1 MIAACEEVVLERVAD
16 AKVGAGVGYAEV
28 HDHATVTSMSS
39 GEGESGVQRR
49 SRVFL
54 SYSRADRESARA
66 VADALEQS
74 GLEVWW
80 DAQIE
85 GGAAFA
91 KAIETALHA
100 SDAVVVLWSAHSLE
114 SDWVLDEAAQG
125 RDQKKLVP
133 VSLDGSDPPLGF
145 RQYQSIP
152 VQISRGRLADDSLQ
166 AVLRAVMPLAGRD
179 PVPFAKPAPAR
190 TDAGRRRLLLAGAGA
205 VVAVAGAGAIGW
217 RQGWFGP
224 AAPTG
229 GDRSVA
235 VMPFEN
241 LSGDPRKSY
250 FSEGLSEELRATL
263 ARNPRLKVMA
273 KTSSSLFRESDESP
287 VQIAA
292 QLGVAFLLHGS
303 VRWAG
308 NDVRVAV
315 DLVDGSSGFTRW
327 ANTFERPI
335 DDVFAVQE
343 EIANMVAAAMAAE
356 VASPATAEAQRAASG
371 GTVDVVAF
379 DTYLRGRA
387 LYENGDDEASER
399 RALDLFDE
407 AIARDPGYA
416 AAYAAR
422 AATLTTLANQ
432 YADVDKHGAMY
443 DQAIAAARRA
453 VALAPAYAGGHS
465 MLGFVLFQGRLDAHA
480 ARVPFEQSNRLGQGD
495 ATVQARWA
503 QYCARIGRARE
514 ASEAIERAV
523 SRDRLNA
530 LIHRAAGTIA
540 YAARRFED
548 SLPPLRKALQMNP
561 QMSRAHA
568 LIGDALVNLGKL
580 DEARA
585 AYALEPSADFR
596 LAGLAIAEH
605 RAGNAAAATAA
616 MQRLVTERGD
626 AVFYQQGQVLSQ
638 WGDRETAIARLQA
651 ARKAGDSGLIYARN
665 DPFLDP
671 LRQDARM
678 KALLASLGFDA

>member
-1 MIAACEEVVLERVAD
+1 
-16 AKVGAGVGYAEV
+16 
-28 HDHATVTSMSS
+28 MSS
-39 GEGESGVQRR
+39 AEGETDVARP

-54 SYSRADRESARA
+54 SYSRADRESARV
-66 VADALEQS
+66 VADALGQA

-85 GGAAFA
+85 GGTAFA
-91 KAIETALHA
+91 KAIATALHA

-133 VSLDGSDPPLGF
+133 VSIDGSDPPLGF

-152 VQISRGRLADDSLQ
+152 VRISRGRLADDALQ
-166 AVLRAVMPLAGRD
+166 ALLRAVMPLAGREAA
-179 PVPFAKPAPAR
+179 PAARPAPAG
-190 TDAGRRRLLLAGAGA
+190 TDPGRRRLLLAGAGA
-205 VVAVAGAGAIGW
+205 VVAAAGAGALGW
-217 RQGWFGP
+217 RRGWFGH

-241 LSGDPRKSY
+241 LSGDPSKSY

-263 ARNPRLKVMA
+263 ARNLRLKVMA
-273 KTSSSLFRESDESP
+273 KTSSSLFRESDQSP
-287 VQIAA
+287 VQIAGE
-292 QLGVAFLLHGS
+292 LGVAFLLHGS

-308 NDVRVAV
+308 NAVRVAV
-315 DLVDGSSGFTRW
+315 DLVDGSNGFTRW
-327 ANTFERPI
+327 AHTFERPI

-343 EIANMVAAAMAAE
+343 EIANTVAAAMAAE
-356 VASPATAEAQRAASG
+356 VASPATPDAQRAASG
-371 GTVDVVAF
+371 GTADIVAF

-387 LYENGDDEASER
+387 MYETGDDEASER

-407 AIARDPGYA
+407 AIARDPRYA
-416 AAYAAR
+416 AAHAAR

-432 YADVDKHGAMY
+432 DAEVDKHGAMY
-443 DQAIAAARRA
+443 DQAVTAAQRA
-453 VALAPAYAGGHS
+453 VALAPAYAGGYS
-465 MLGFVLFQGRLDAHA
+465 MLGFVLFQGRLDARA
-480 ARVPFEQSNRLGQGD
+480 ARAPFEQSNRLGQGD

-503 QYCARIGRARE
+503 QYCARTGRARE

-523 SRDRLNA
+523 FRDRLNA

-580 DEARA
+580 DDARA

-596 LAGLAIAEH
+596 LAGLAITEH
-605 RAGNAAAATAA
+605 RAGRAAAATAA
-616 MQRLVTERGD
+616 MQQLVTERGD
-626 AVFYQQGQVLSQ
+626 AVFYQQGQVLAQ
-638 WGDRETAIARLQA
+638 WGEREDAMARLQA
-651 ARKAGDSGLIYARN
+651 ARKLGDSGLIYARN

>member
-1 MIAACEEVVLERVAD
+1 
-16 AKVGAGVGYAEV
+16 
-28 HDHATVTSMSS
+28 MSS
-39 GEGESGVQRR
+39 AEGETDGARLA
-49 SRVFL
+49 RVFL
-54 SYSRADRESARA
+54 SYSRADRESARV
-66 VADALEQS
+66 VADALGQA

-85 GGAAFA
+85 GGTAFA
-91 KAIETALHA
+91 KAIATALHA

-133 VSLDGSDPPLGF
+133 VSLDGSNPPLGF

-152 VQISRGRLADDSLQ
+152 VRISRGRLADDALQ
-166 AVLRAVMPLAGRD
+166 ALLRAVMPLAGREAA
-179 PVPFAKPAPAR
+179 PAARPAPAG
-190 TDAGRRRLLLAGAGA
+190 TDPGRRRLLLAGAGA
-205 VVAVAGAGAIGW
+205 VVAAAGAGALGW
-217 RQGWFGP
+217 QRGWFGH

-263 ARNPRLKVMA
+263 ARNLRLKVMA
-273 KTSSSLFRESDESP
+273 KTSSSLFRESDQSP
-287 VQIAA
+287 VQIAGE
-292 QLGVAFLLHGS
+292 LGVAFLLHGS

-308 NDVRVAV
+308 NAVRVAV
-315 DLVDGSSGFTRW
+315 DLVDGSNGFTRW
-327 ANTFERPI
+327 AHTFERPI

-343 EIANMVAAAMAAE
+343 EIANTVAAAMAAE
-356 VASPATAEAQRAASG
+356 VASPATPDAQRAASG
-371 GTVDVVAF
+371 GTADIVAF

-387 LYENGDDEASER
+387 MYETGDDEASER

-407 AIARDPGYA
+407 AIARDPRYA
-416 AAYAAR
+416 AAHASR

-432 YADVDKHGAMY
+432 DADVDKRGAMY
-443 DQAIAAARRA
+443 DQAVASAQRA
-453 VALAPAYAGGHS
+453 VALAPAYAGGYS
-465 MLGFVLFQGRLDAHA
+465 MLGFVLFQGRLDARA
-480 ARVPFEQSNRLGQGD
+480 ASAPFEESNRLGQGD

-503 QYCARIGRARE
+503 QYCARTGRARE

-580 DEARA
+580 DDARA

-596 LAGLAIAEH
+596 LAGLAITEH
-605 RAGNAAAATAA
+605 RAGHAAAATAA
-616 MQRLVTERGD
+616 MQQLVTEWGD
-626 AVFYQQGQVLSQ
+626 AVLYQQGQVLAQ
-638 WGDRETAIARLQA
+638 WGEREDAMARLQA
-651 ARKAGDSGLIYARN
+651 ARKLGDSGLIYARN

-678 KALLASLGFDA
+678 KALLASLGLDA

>member
-1 MIAACEEVVLERVAD
+1 VN
-16 AKVGAGVGYAEV
+16 
-28 HDHATVTSMSS
+28 DHATVN
-39 GEGESGVQRR
+39 GIERP

-54 SYSRADRESARA
+54 SYSRTDRESARI
-66 VADALEQS
+66 VADALRES
-74 GLEVWW
+74 GLDVWW
-80 DAQIE
+80 DAHIE

-91 KAIETALHA
+91 KAIEAALQS
-100 SDAVVVLWSAHSLE
+100 SDAVVVLWSANSLQ

-133 VSLDGSDPPLGF
+133 VSLDGSEPPLGF

-152 VQISRGRLADDSLQ
+152 VRIRRGRLDDESLQ
-166 AVLRAVMPLAGRD
+166 SVLRAVLPLAGREAL
-179 PVPFAKPAPAR
+179 PLARPAPGRA
-190 TDAGRRRLLLAGAGA
+190 DEGRRRVL
-205 VVAVAGAGAIGW
+205 VAGAGALVAAAGVGVFGW
-217 RQGWFGP
+217 RRGWFGAP
-224 AAPTG
+224 APTG

-241 LSGDPRKSY
+241 LSGDAQKSY

-263 ARNPRLKVMA
+263 ARNQRLKVMA
-273 KTSSSLFRESDESP
+273 KTSSSLFRDSTESA
-287 VQIAA
+287 VQIAG

-315 DLVDGSSGFTRW
+315 DLVDGGSGFTRW
-327 ANTFERPI
+327 AHTFERRI

-343 EIANMVAAAMAAE
+343 EIANTVAAAMAAE
-356 VASPATAEAQRAASG
+356 VTSPGTPDAQRAASG

-387 LYENGDDEASER
+387 MYETGDDEASER

-407 AIARDPGYA
+407 ALARDPTYA
-416 AAYAAR
+416 AAYASR

-432 YADVDKHGAMY
+432 YAEVDKHDAMY
-443 DQAIAAARRA
+443 DQAVAAARRA

-465 MLGFVLFQGRLDAHA
+465 MLGFVLFQGRLDARA
-480 ARVPFEQSNRLGQGD
+480 ARVPYEESNRLGPGD

-503 QYCARIGRARE
+503 QYCARTGRARE

-540 YAARRFED
+540 YAARRYED
-548 SLPPLRKALQMNP
+548 SLPPLRKALQMSP
-561 QMSRAHA
+561 QMGRAHA
-568 LIGDALVNLGKL
+568 FIGDALVNLGKL
-580 DEARA
+580 DDARA
-585 AYALEPSADFR
+585 AYALEPGEDFR

-605 RAGNAAAATAA
+605 RAGNATAA
-616 MQRLVTERGD
+616 KAAMDQLVSERGD
-626 AVFYQQGQVLSQ
+626 AVLYQQCQVLAQ
-638 WGDRETAIARLQA
+638 WGELDAAMKQLQA
-651 ARKAGDSGLIYARN
+651 ARKLGDSGLIYARN

-671 LRQDARM
+671 LRKDPRM
-678 KALLASLGFDA
+678 TALLDSLGFDAAL